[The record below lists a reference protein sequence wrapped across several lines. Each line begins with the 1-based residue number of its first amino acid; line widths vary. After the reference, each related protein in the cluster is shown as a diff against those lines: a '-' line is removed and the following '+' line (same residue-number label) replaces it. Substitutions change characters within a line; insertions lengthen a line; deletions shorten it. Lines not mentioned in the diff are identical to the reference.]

1 MHDCLLIAEMQTK
14 ILEYVIQSDRGHRT
28 LAALARTCKALAEPC
43 LDVLWHRQ
51 ERGLGA
57 LMKTLPADLWE
68 VSYGSLSFTRQFVW
82 SDWTRFSYY
91 ARRIQELSVGI
102 NAFAN
107 GHGTEYLR
115 HKTTTRSLDE
125 ISIDVRALDTMSPS
139 GVPLLCNLRQLAFS
153 DDPESMKVARFL
165 LAPTIRTIHLDF
177 VSDIF
182 TDSDATTFLA
192 ILKNKCPF
200 LGHLEFCGIPD
211 ELCPT
216 VSQFICGWE
225 NLQTLWGNQS
235 PIVTDET
242 FIHLA
247 SLPTL
252 SKLKLNLGY
261 NSLPLALPSQSFA
274 GLRDLDLCTY
284 NIEVITD
291 LLKSSHRHHLLPLRS
306 LALRFHSPISV
317 QPVELTHVI
326 HDHCAHPCLTR
337 LVLHDAS
344 HIPCSSF
351 DSYMLRPLFAFTKLV
366 IVDIFYD
373 LHRIDDTLLGE
384 MAKAWPQLERLTLG
398 NNMEIN
404 GTNMTLAG
412 LVPLARYCPKLEAT
426 WLPFDASN
434 IERPGRKFRNRQL
447 TKLGIGY
454 SNIKDAMA
462 VAEFLSDIFPNL
474 CSISWPAQN
483 RAAGEKW
490 REVLKMLD
498 MWRREGG

>member
-1 MHDCLLIAEMQTK
+1 
-14 ILEYVIQSDRGHRT
+14 VICFD
-28 LAALARTCKALAEPC
+28 K
-43 LDVLWHRQ
+43 
-51 ERGLGA
+51 
-57 LMKTLPADLWE
+57 
-68 VSYGSLSFTRQFVW
+68 SFTRQFAW
-82 SDWTRFSYY
+82 SDWTRFKYY

-107 GHGTEYLR
+107 GHGTE
-115 HKTTTRSLDE
+115 HFSHHNTAAQSLDE
-125 ISIDVRALDTMSPS
+125 ISINLRALDTMSPS

-165 LAPTIRTIHLDF
+165 LASTIRTIHLDF

-192 ILKNKCPF
+192 LLKIKCPF
-200 LGHLEFCGIPD
+200 LEHLEFCRIPD
-211 ELCPT
+211 ELYPT

-225 NLQTLWGNQS
+225 NLQTFWGNQS

-247 SLPTL
+247 SLPAL
-252 SKLKLNLGY
+252 SKLKLNLGN
-261 NSLPLALPSQSFA
+261 NSLPLALPSQPFA
-274 GLRDLDLCTY
+274 GLRDLDLYTH
-284 NIEVITD
+284 NIGVITD
-291 LLKSSHRHHLLPLRS
+291 LLKSSHRYHLLPLRS

-326 HDHCAHPCLTR
+326 RDRCVHSCLTR
-337 LVLHDAS
+337 LALHDAS

-351 DSYMLRPLFAFTKLV
+351 DSYMLRPLFAFTKLE
-366 IVDIFYD
+366 IVEIYYD

-384 MAKAWPQLERLTLG
+384 MAQAWPQLERLTLG
-398 NNMEIN
+398 NNTEVN
-404 GTNMTLAG
+404 GTKVTLAG
-412 LVPLARYCPKLEAT
+412 LVPLARFCPNLEAT
-426 WLPFDASN
+426 WLPFDVSN

-474 CSISWPAQN
+474 CSISCPTQN
-483 RAAGEKW
+483 RAHKEKW
-490 REVLKMLD
+490 VEVVKMLD
-498 MWRREGG
+498 TWRREGG